1 MPAQKRGVEEEEEE
15 EEEEEL
21 VEVDDPLEHHHS
33 NHEQHLEEPQGID
46 VVYYVRGF
54 ACLSFL
60 AYSLLF
66 PQKFVNLNHRDFTYC
81 TFRENFWLFISL
93 TMFFVF
99 SESDRSHSSSNGDS
113 KDE

>member
-1 MPAQKRGVEEEEEE
+1 MGVVNSCFCLFVLLGLDFGRTIAMPAQKRGVEEEEEE

-66 PQKFVNLNHRDFTYC
+66 PQKFINLNHRDFTYC
-81 TFRENFWLFISL
+81 TFRENF
-93 TMFFVF
+93 
-99 SESDRSHSSSNGDS
+99 
-113 KDE
+113 